1 MYVAPEP
8 TVENLPNTMPT
19 LEDRMKKLMIVLLSL
34 GLLSFGTPAGAQSV
48 EWQKLTDE
56 SLSLFHQGQYD
67 RAIAT
72 AKKALELAEQT
83 LDPNHPIVAASLN
96 NLAGMYFARGR
107 YAEAVPLSE
116 RALAI
121 MKVAL
126 GPNHPEVAS
135 SMKNLAEL
143 YRKTGRELEAIKL
156 DEQAAAIEAEGQ

>member
-1 MYVAPEP
+1 
-8 TVENLPNTMPT
+8 
-19 LEDRMKKLMIVLLSL
+19 MKKFMMVLVSL
-34 GLLSFGTPAGAQSV
+34 GILSFGAHAGAQSI
-48 EWQKLTDE
+48 EWKKLTDE
-56 SLSLFHQGQYD
+56 SISLFQQGQYD

-96 NLAGMYFARGR
+96 NLAGMYFAQGR
-107 YAEAVPLSE
+107 YADAVPLGE

-121 MKVAL
+121 LEATL

-143 YRKTGRELEAIKL
+143 YRKTGRELEAVKL
-156 DEQAAAIEAEGQ
+156 DKRAAAIEAEGR